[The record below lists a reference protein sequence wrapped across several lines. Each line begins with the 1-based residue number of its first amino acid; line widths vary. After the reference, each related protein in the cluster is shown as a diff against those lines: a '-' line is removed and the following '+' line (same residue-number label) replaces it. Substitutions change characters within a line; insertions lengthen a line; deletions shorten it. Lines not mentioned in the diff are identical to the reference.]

1 MTTELSLT
9 TPGLLFP
16 ATSLL
21 LLAYT
26 NRYLALA
33 SIIRQLFEDYKS
45 SRNHKIIHQIG
56 NLRTRIRLIKWM
68 QSAGV
73 GSLFLTV
80 VSMFQLYLGWS
91 GPAQLFFGISLVLMI
106 VSLGL
111 SLIELKMSTEALNI
125 LLSDLEAEQENR

>member
-1 MTTELSLT
+1 MTAELTLT

-33 SIIRQLFEDYKS
+33 GIIRHLYEDYQQAPS
-45 SRNHKIIHQIG
+45 HKIIDQIG
-56 NLRTRIRLIKWM
+56 NLRLRISLIKWM

-80 VSMFQLYLGWS
+80 ISMFQLYVGW
-91 GPAQLFFGISLVLMI
+91 GHAAQTTFGLSLLLMMI
-106 VSLGL
+106 SLGL

-125 LLSDLEAEQENR
+125 LLSDLEAEQEAK

>member
-1 MTTELSLT
+1 MTAELTLT

-33 SIIRQLFEDYKS
+33 NIIRQLFEDYKH
-45 SRNHKIIHQIG
+45 SRNHKIIDQIG
-56 NLRTRIRLIKWM
+56 NLRARIRLIKWM
-68 QSAGV
+68 QAAGV

-80 VSMFQLYLGWS
+80 VSMFQLYLGW
-91 GPAQLFFGISLVLMI
+91 GGLAQVFFGISLVLMI
-106 VSLGL
+106 VSLGV
-111 SLIELKMSTEALNI
+111 SLIELMKSTEALNI
-125 LLSDLEAEQENR
+125 LLSHLEAEQKAN